1 MAWRGQAVAFG
12 KPFIDFVHAFI
23 DGLQVRVSPL
33 IAACLSTSN
42 LARPAGRLLTSRA
55 VWRLPG
61 AAAALLLPALA
72 TQGALAQQPL
82 PTPRIGIL
90 SPYAASGSSFQEDI
104 RAGLTDLGY
113 VEGTTVE
120 FESRFADGQTDRLPA
135 LAGELVQLKVDVI
148 VTTTAPAVRAA
159 MQVTATIPIVIGG
172 VDDAVAQGFVASLA
186 EPGGNITGTSWLD
199 AELSGKRLD
208 LLKQALPEVSR
219 IGVLREA
226 IGGGASARAVM
237 TAGQTLGVQVYIL
250 ELRAPNELVDA
261 FSEMTRMEVGAL
273 NVLPSPMIATEAS
286 RIVHLASQHRLPA
299 IFPDRHFIEEGGLMS
314 YGPRLPDMYRRAATY
329 VDRILKGAKP
339 AELPVEQPT
348 VFELVVSLRSA
359 RLLGLSLSESILVR
373 ADEVIE

>member
-1 MAWRGQAVAFG
+1 MARRGRAVAAG
-12 KPFIDFVHAFI
+12 RPIEDIAHAFV
-23 DGLQVRVSPL
+23 GGPPVQVSPL
-33 IAACLSTSN
+33 FAAFLSTSS
-42 LARPAGRLLTSRA
+42 LARLIQRLLTPKA
-55 VWRLPG
+55 AWRLPG
-61 AAAALLLPALA
+61 TAAALLLLALA
-72 TQGALAQQPL
+72 TESALAQQGPR
-82 PTPRIGIL
+82 TPRIGIL

-104 RAGLTDLGY
+104 KAGLTDLGY

-120 FESRFADGQTDRLPA
+120 FDSIFADGQTDRLPA
-135 LAGELVQLKVDVI
+135 LAAELVRLKVDVI

-172 VDDAVAQGFVASLA
+172 VDDAVEQGFVASLA
-186 EPGGNITGTSWLD
+186 KPDGNVTGTSWLD

-237 TAGQTLGVQVYIL
+237 TAGQTLGVQVYLL

-286 RIVHLASQHRLPA
+286 QIVHLASQHQLPA
-299 IFPDRHFIEEGGLMS
+299 IFPDRHFVEEGGLMS
-314 YGPRLPDMYRRAATY
+314 YGPSLPDMYRRTATY
-329 VDRILKGAKP
+329 VDRILEGARP

-359 RLLGLSLSESILVR
+359 KLLGLSLSESILVR